1 MRDGL
6 MASQDA
12 MMELVSGYDMST
24 DATTELA
31 SALQSRYAL
40 ELQYLDQ
47 IMSVQQGLT
56 SMLTGSMEAIQLSV
70 MDTYEQYDYYTDR
83 AETLA
88 DALETMTDPTR
99 IQETAQQIDQLTSR
113 AYGLLDA
120 TQQQEVSNE
129 FVDFLGGVLETSQER
144 LKAAEQEAV
153 ETGQIL
159 RDALLEAI
167 TSGGANFG
175 AQMQTS
181 AAVLNSAAGRIA
193 SVIAAAGGEI
203 G

>member
-1 MRDGL
+1 
-6 MASQDA
+6 
-12 MMELVSGYDMST
+12 
-24 DATTELA
+24 
-31 SALQSRYAL
+31 
-40 ELQYLDQ
+40 
-47 IMSVQQGLT
+47 
-56 SMLTGSMEAIQLSV
+56 MLTGSMEAIQLSV
-70 MDTYEQYDYYTDR
+70 MDTSEQYDYYTDR

-175 AQMQTS
+175 SQMQTS